1 MCFIFVYRN
10 RFQQLPSVNLLTAED
25 VRLHETWVLFVIA
38 PLVLT
43 NVESNPDEADNSNDE
58 SNCGD
63 RETSDD
69 FTFTIHNDLFDSKKL
84 ETMF

>member
-1 MCFIFVYRN
+1 M
-10 RFQQLPSVNLLTAED
+10 
-25 VRLHETWVLFVIA
+25 IA

-43 NVESNPDEADNSNDE
+43 NVESNPDEADNRNDE